1 MPISV
6 NPPWRTLETW
16 SARAF
21 FIAGGAWAIDAILNV
36 SELVVDIT
44 IPGAVFGV
52 LILAALI
59 SKMAGVLGF
68 YRPIADRSGR
78 LALAGAIPIVI
89 AGILALITVVWV
101 AVAGLMNQSLPPG
114 AFLVVD
120 VVLIVLGLLLFGVAS
135 IRTDAPSRMCG
146 VLVLALVATFLV
158 WLAGV
163 GGLYAFPDWS
173 SAAFGTVLSVLSLA
187 VGYVRQTSSV
197 PTECGEQS
205 SDIAT

>member
-1 MPISV
+1 MPIGV
-6 NPPWRTLETW
+6 NTPWRTLETW

-21 FIAGGAWAIDAILNV
+21 FITGGVWAIDATLNV
-36 SELVVDIT
+36 SELVADIT

-59 SKMAGVLGF
+59 SKMVGVLGF
-68 YRPIADRSGR
+68 YRPIADKSGR
-78 LALAGAIPIVI
+78 LALAGAVPIVV
-89 AGILALITVVWV
+89 AGILAVITIVWV

-114 AFLVVD
+114 VLLIVD
-120 VVLIVLGLLLFGVAS
+120 VMLIVLGLLLFGVAS
-135 IRTDAPSRMCG
+135 VRTDAPSRMCG

-173 SAAFGTVLSVLSLA
+173 SAAFGAVLSVLSLA

-197 PTECGEQS
+197 PNEYGEPS
-205 SDIAT
+205 SDVAT